1 MSKNKKE
8 ETQKSTTSIVLTE
21 AATVAVTSAASV
33 IGMYVGLA
41 ALGYFMKKKNDYQE
55 KKANK

>member
-33 IGMYVGLA
+33 IGMYVGMIA
-41 ALGYFMKKKNDYQE
+41 VGYFIQKKNEHQE